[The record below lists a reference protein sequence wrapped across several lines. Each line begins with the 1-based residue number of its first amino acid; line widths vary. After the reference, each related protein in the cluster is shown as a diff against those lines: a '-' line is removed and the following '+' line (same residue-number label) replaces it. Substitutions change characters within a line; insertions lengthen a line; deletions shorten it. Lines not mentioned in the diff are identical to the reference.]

1 MDVMSESSSSASLLA
16 VAVGAPIVVAA
27 VLGSAVGVLDPSA
40 SALLLVLVIVVV
52 TLRGDWLAD
61 LLAVLASAA
70 GFDFFLTAPFHSL
83 KIHSSADIE
92 VTAAM
97 LLVGAATGALS
108 MWARSRDAVASRRG
122 DWLAEVSRAGAAGSR
137 GDGRGAGGAG
147 SCAEVASQVAQV
159 LGADDGR
166 WVEGAAPAGD
176 AVVQAPD
183 RMMVEGAG
191 VDPTLVGLPTDR
203 FISFPAGPGHVRV
216 SAASWAV
223 LPSAD
228 QMRAACALAARLA
241 DSGAGPAGSGPM
253 HVTGR

>member
-1 MDVMSESSSSASLLA
+1 MDPMSDSSSSASLLA

-27 VLGSAVGVLDPSA
+27 ALGTAAGVLDPSA

-70 GFDFFLTAPFHSL
+70 GFDFFLTAPFHSF
-83 KIHSSADIE
+83 KIHSTADIE

-108 MWARSRDAVASRRG
+108 MWARSRDAAASRRG
-122 DWLAEVSRAGAAGSR
+122 NWLAEVSRAGAADRGGEGTGSR
-137 GDGRGAGGAG
+137 AG
-147 SCAEVASQVAQV
+147 VALQVSQV

-166 WVEGAAPAGD
+166 WVEGPAPAGD

-183 RMMVEGAG
+183 QMMIDGAG
-191 VDPTLVGLPTDR
+191 VDPTRAGLPADR

-228 QMRAACALAARLA
+228 QMRAACALVARLA
-241 DSGAGPAGSGPM
+241 SPEDPGPM
-253 HVTGR
+253 RPTGR